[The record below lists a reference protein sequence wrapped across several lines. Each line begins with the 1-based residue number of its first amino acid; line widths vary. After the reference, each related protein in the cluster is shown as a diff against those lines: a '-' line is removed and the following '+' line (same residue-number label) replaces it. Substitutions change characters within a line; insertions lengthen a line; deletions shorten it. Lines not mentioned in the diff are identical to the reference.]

1 MLETFHPDPG
11 RLYIIGPGDRSMI
24 RQQHALVA
32 AREWRD
38 RRADGRGSWSG
49 VRDQRNFTQ
58 EQYQLGEDISRQTF
72 TGHRETG
79 RDRGVGMDDR
89 PDIRA
94 FLIDPQVQI

>member
-24 RQQHALVA
+24 RQQYPFVL

-38 RRADGRGSWSG
+38 GRADCWCTWSG
-49 VRDQRNFTQ
+49 VRDERNFAQ
-58 EQYQLGEDISRQTF
+58 EQNQLGQDVSRQTF
-72 TGHRETG
+72 AGHRETG
-79 RDRGVGMDDR
+79 RDRGVGMNDR

-94 FLIDPQVQI
+94 FLIDPQVQM